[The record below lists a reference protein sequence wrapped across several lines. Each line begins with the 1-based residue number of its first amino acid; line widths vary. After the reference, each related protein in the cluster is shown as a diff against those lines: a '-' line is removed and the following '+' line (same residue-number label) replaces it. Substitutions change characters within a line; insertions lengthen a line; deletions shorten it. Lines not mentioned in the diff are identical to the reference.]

1 MPPIL
6 PRPPMTRQ
14 PAPAVPPP
22 APDVRPIEDVRRLID
37 RVVDTRPVA
46 GGFSGAEVYR
56 VIDGDGR
63 TFAVRRWPTGVDGDH
78 VDAVHRRQFDW
89 TPWTLSPLVFS
100 DGTTRR
106 TDADG
111 RHWDATPW
119 SDGVPLSDD
128 ADPAAIVDAV
138 AVIGR
143 FHRETG
149 DIPSVRGRSST
160 IAARVAGRRMLDGAV
175 RAALESGSDDPV
187 SRLLRRGGAVASRR
201 IERLRR
207 FDDAAVRVCPRDL
220 HREHLLLRPGDGHPP
235 AHIID
240 LDAAAPDRPESDVA
254 RYLGSFPDVAAE
266 ADDPTVRQA
275 VESYGGGLDRVLVA
289 ELMHATDWIAMARW
303 WMRLRSDPPADRV
316 TAAERMNRW
325 ARRVERTGPAG

>member
-1 MPPIL
+1 
-6 PRPPMTRQ
+6 MTRQ
-14 PAPAVPPP
+14 PAP
-22 APDVRPIEDVRRLID
+22 DVRPTAPGVAPTEDIRQLID
-37 RVVDTRPVA
+37 RVVGARPVS

-89 TPWTLSPLVFS
+89 TPWTLPPTRLS
-100 DGTTRR
+100 DGSTRR

-119 SDGVPLSDD
+119 SDGTPLSDD
-128 ADPAAIVDAV
+128 ADSAAIVDAV

-149 DIPSVRGRSST
+149 DIRSARGRSST
-160 IAARVAGRRMLDGAV
+160 IAARVAGRRTLDGAI
-175 RAALESGSDDPV
+175 RAASESGSDDPV
-187 SRLLRRGGAVASRR
+187 SCLLRRGGAAASRR

-266 ADDPTVRQA
+266 ANDPTVRRA
-275 VESYGGGLDRVLVA
+275 VEAHGGGLDLDLVA

-316 TAAERMNRW
+316 SAAERMNRW